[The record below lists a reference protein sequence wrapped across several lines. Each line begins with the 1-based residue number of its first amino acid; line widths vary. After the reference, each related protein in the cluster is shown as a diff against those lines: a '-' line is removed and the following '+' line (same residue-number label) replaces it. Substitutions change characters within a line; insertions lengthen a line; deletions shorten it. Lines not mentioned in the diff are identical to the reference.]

1 MVLMVKRDPKGFVTN
16 EILDDA
22 VDAILQGMN
31 NLFEEQKK
39 IFATKED
46 LKQLEKRALEKFATK
61 EDLKREIMWVRG
73 DIRDLKAELSD
84 TPSRGEFSELKT
96 KVDKYLSA

>member
-16 EILDDA
+16 KVLDDA

-31 NLFEEQKK
+31 NLATKGDLKQFATKKDLEQ
-39 IFATKED
+39 FATKED
-46 LKQLEKRALEKFATK
+46 LR
-61 EDLKREIMWVRG
+61 REVSWLRG
-73 DIRDLKAELSD
+73 DIRDLKTELSN